1 MPNKT
6 DQTKTSLASMKTF
19 MTAWKHLRSI
29 DDQIDFIDL
38 ELSWV
43 SSDSVADSLESSR
56 RALFAERFRL
66 NLPKYPRKSL
76 RTQGL

>member
-1 MPNKT
+1 MLNIE
-6 DQTKTSLASMKTF
+6 DQTKTSLART
-19 MTAWKHLRSI
+19 L
-29 DDQIDFIDL
+29 DDQIAFLDL

-43 SSDSVADSLESSR
+43 SSDSIVDSLESQR

>member
-1 MPNKT
+1 MLNIE
-6 DQTKTSLASMKTF
+6 DQTKTSLAQT
-19 MTAWKHLRSI
+19 I
-29 DDQIDFIDL
+29 DDQIAFIDL

-43 SSDSVADSLESSR
+43 SSDSIVDSLESQR

>member
-1 MPNKT
+1 MLNKT
-6 DQTKTSLASMKTF
+6 DQTKTL
-19 MTAWKHLRSI
+19 
-29 DDQIDFIDL
+29 DDQIAFLDR

-56 RALFAERFRL
+56 RALFAERFRS

>member
-1 MPNKT
+1 MLNST
-6 DQTKTSLASMKTF
+6 EQTKKIALARALDT
-19 MTAWKHLRSI
+19 RI
-29 DDQIDFIDL
+29 EFIDM

-43 SSDSVADSLESSR
+43 SSDSIADSLEASR

>member
-6 DQTKTSLASMKTF
+6 DQTALA
-19 MTAWKHLRSI
+19 RSI
-29 DDQIDFIDL
+29 DDQIAFLDM

-56 RALFAERFRL
+56 RALLAERFRL

>member
-29 DDQIDFIDL
+29 DDQIAFLDR

-66 NLPKYPRKSL
+66 NLPKYPRK
-76 RTQGL
+76 

>member
-6 DQTKTSLASMKTF
+6 NQTALA
-19 MTAWKHLRSI
+19 RSI
-29 DDQIDFIDL
+29 DDQIAFLDM

>member
-1 MPNKT
+1 MLNKT
-6 DQTKTSLASMKTF
+6 DQTKTL
-19 MTAWKHLRSI
+19 
-29 DDQIDFIDL
+29 DDQIAFLDR

>member
-6 DQTKTSLASMKTF
+6 DQTALA
-19 MTAWKHLRSI
+19 RSI
-29 DDQIDFIDL
+29 DDQIAFLDM

>member
-6 DQTKTSLASMKTF
+6 DQTKTL
-19 MTAWKHLRSI
+19 
-29 DDQIDFIDL
+29 DDQIAFLDR

>member
-1 MPNKT
+1 MPNNT
-6 DQTKTSLASMKTF
+6 DQTKTL
-19 MTAWKHLRSI
+19 
-29 DDQIDFIDL
+29 DDQIAFLDR

>member
-1 MPNKT
+1 MLNKT
-6 DQTKTSLASMKTF
+6 DQTALA
-19 MTAWKHLRSI
+19 RSI
-29 DDQIDFIDL
+29 DDQIAFLDM

-56 RALFAERFRL
+56 GALFAERFRL